1 MPHMAASSVKAT
13 LPVLGAG
20 RMPAK
25 GKSLPQRARPQ
36 QGHLA
41 ARASAGPVQY
51 TLSRTKKGSEKGER
65 KAKLP
70 ALPAGGAGTCGGGS
84 LRQLAQEVDH
94 LDGGEGGLGA
104 LVAGL
109 GPGPVDRL
117 LQRVAG

>member
-1 MPHMAASSVKAT
+1 MPHMAASSVRAT

-20 RMPAK
+20 RMTAK

-36 QGHLA
+36 QGHL
-41 ARASAGPVQY
+41 
-51 TLSRTKKGSEKGER
+51 
-65 KAKLP
+65 
-70 ALPAGGAGTCGGGS
+70 PAGGARARWSIPYAGNGFRAGAGEGPGVKIVARGRGRGRGGGS
-84 LRQLAQEVDH
+84 FGQLAQEVDH

-117 LQRVAG
+117 LQRVT